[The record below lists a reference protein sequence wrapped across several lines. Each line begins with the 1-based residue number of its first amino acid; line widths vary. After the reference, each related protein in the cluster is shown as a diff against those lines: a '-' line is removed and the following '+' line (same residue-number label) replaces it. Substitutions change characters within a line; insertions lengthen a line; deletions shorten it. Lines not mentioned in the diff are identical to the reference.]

1 MHTDWF
7 QQQDTLQQVRP
18 SAQPVTEPVEGTT
31 SEASLEEETT
41 VAVPQEKPE
50 RTRHTYQELQQ
61 LPPDATPAQLDS
73 AIQSVFRPEVKSLA
87 TPQDTLLLSTKDSV
101 QEATDINFSKY
112 YKEGFFTN
120 NALLHPELNVE
131 RYGVAGDP
139 VPYSIQNDDVITGL
153 LLGCFLLM
161 VFSFSRL
168 HHFILQQAKSFFHIQ
183 RSENVTVST
192 ETSDEFRFQ
201 FFMVALTC
209 LLWALLAFFY
219 TQANVADTFILQ
231 SQYQLIA
238 IFFGCFS
245 VYFLLKGIL
254 YPVLNSL
261 FFNRKKNEQWMK
273 SMLYLSAMEGVVL
286 FPIVMLQSYF
296 GISVQ
301 SAIIYAAVVL
311 ILVKLLTIYK
321 CFVIFFRQNGAILQI
336 ILYFCALEIVPML
349 ALAGFLVMIV
359 DYLKINF

>member
-7 QQQDTLQQVRP
+7 QQQDTLQHVHP
-18 SAQPVTEPVEGTT
+18 SQPVTETVEGTT
-31 SEASLEEETT
+31 SEASLEEEP
-41 VAVPQEKPE
+41 VAAVPQESAPKP
-50 RTRHTYQELQQ
+50 RHTYQVLQE
-61 LPPDATPAQLDS
+61 LPPDATPAQQDS
-73 AIQSVFRPEVKSLA
+73 AIQSVFQPELKSFN
-87 TPQDTLLLSTKDSV
+87 TTQDTLFLSAKDSV
-101 QEATDINFSKY
+101 KDTTDINFSHY
-112 YKEGFFTN
+112 YREGFFTN

-161 VFSFSRL
+161 VFAFSRL

-183 RSENVTVST
+183 RSENVTVTT

-219 TQANVADTFILQ
+219 TQAHVADTFILQ

-245 VYFLLKGIL
+245 AYFLLKGML
-254 YPVLNSL
+254 YPILNSL

-273 SMLYLSAMEGVVL
+273 SILYLSAMEGILL

-301 SAIIYAAVVL
+301 SAIIYAAIVL

-336 ILYFCALEIVPML
+336 ILYFCALEIIPML

>member
-7 QQQDTLQQVRP
+7 QQQDTLQHTHP
-18 SAQPVTEPVEGTT
+18 SQPVTETVEGTT
-31 SEASLEEETT
+31 SEASLEEEP
-41 VAVPQEKPE
+41 VATVPQEDAPKQ
-50 RTRHTYQELQQ
+50 RHTYQVLQE
-61 LPPDATPAQLDS
+61 LPPNATPAQQDS
-73 AIQSVFRPEVKSLA
+73 AIQSVFQPEAKSFN
-87 TPQDTLLLSTKDSV
+87 TTQDTLFLSAKDSV
-101 QEATDINFSKY
+101 KDTTDINFSHY
-112 YKEGFFTN
+112 YREGFFTN

-161 VFSFSRL
+161 VFAFSRL

-183 RSENVTVST
+183 RSENVTVTT

-219 TQANVADTFILQ
+219 TQAKVADTFILR

-245 VYFLLKGIL
+245 AYFLLKGML
-254 YPVLNSL
+254 YPLLNSL

-273 SMLYLSAMEGVVL
+273 SILYLSAMEGIAL

-301 SAIIYAAVVL
+301 SAIIYAAIVL

-336 ILYFCALEIVPML
+336 ILYFCALEIIPML